1 MSYKVVIPA
10 RYASERL
17 PGKPL
22 LEIQGKPMLQLTWEK
37 ACSSSAEQVI
47 IATDD
52 ARVAEA
58 ASKFGAECVMTAQS
72 HRSGTERLHEVA
84 LVNNWPAETVV
95 VNVQG
100 DEPLIPPDAIDLVA
114 NNLQVNPQAGIAT
127 LCEKIVR
134 EQEHTDP
141 NAVKVVFSRDG
152 FAHYFSRACIPHAGA
167 SKHPDRYRHI
177 GIYAYRVEILR
188 QFISWPVSDQEATE
202 NLEQIRALD
211 NGVKIHVDKWG
222 ETMPAGVD
230 TPEDLEALRQLLRG
244 AH

>member
-10 RYASERL
+10 RYESERL

-22 LEIQGKPMLQLTWEK
+22 LEIEGKPMLQLTWEK
-37 ACSSSAEQVI
+37 ACGSSAEQVI

-58 ASKFGAECVMTAQS
+58 AAKFGANCVMTARS

-84 LVNNWPAETVV
+84 LLSKWSAETVV

-100 DEPLIPPDAIDLVA
+100 DEPLIPFDAIDLVA
-114 NNLQVNPQAGIAT
+114 NNLLANPRASIAT

-134 EQEHTDP
+134 EQEHNDP
-141 NAVKVVFSRDG
+141 NAVKVVFSHDG

-167 SKHPDRYRHI
+167 SNPPDRYRHI
-177 GIYAYRVEILR
+177 GIYAYRVDILNR
-188 QFISWPVSDQEATE
+188 FVSWPVSDLEATE
-202 NLEQIRALD
+202 NLEQLRALN
-211 NGVKIHVDKWG
+211 NGVKIHVDRWEG
-222 ETMPAGVD
+222 PMPAGVD
-230 TPEDLEALRQLLRG
+230 TPEDLEALRQLVSETQ
-244 AH
+244 

>member
-10 RYASERL
+10 RYESERL

-22 LEIQGKPMLQLTWEK
+22 LKIEGKPMLQLTWEK
-37 ACSSSAEQVI
+37 ACGSSAEQVI

-58 ASKFGAECVMTAQS
+58 ATKFGANCVMTSRS

-84 LVNNWPAETVV
+84 LLSNWSAETVV

-100 DEPLIPPDAIDLVA
+100 DEPLIPFDAIDLVA
-114 NNLQVNPQAGIAT
+114 NNLLANPRAGIAT

-134 EQEHTDP
+134 EQEHSDP

-152 FAHYFSRACIPHAGA
+152 FAHYFSRACIPHTGA
-167 SKHPDRYRHI
+167 SNPPDRYRHI
-177 GIYAYRVEILR
+177 GIYAYRVEILD
-188 QFISWPVSDQEATE
+188 QFVSWPVSDLEATE
-202 NLEQIRALD
+202 NLEQLRALN
-211 NGVKIHVDKWG
+211 NGVRIHIDRW
-222 ETMPAGVD
+222 EQPMPAGVD
-230 TPEDLEALRQLLRG
+230 TPEDLEALRQLFAETL
-244 AH
+244 